1 MNIQSLFSLNGI
13 IPSQELSKA
22 ANRILQ
28 FQDDK
33 KKMGQALILESH
45 KLTLKYKQ
53 KFLQKY
59 ETKLNVLL
67 DKVKSILKQRNVKF
81 VDTEEEEDEDT
92 RAKEI
97 CDLTLENI
105 VCAILDSMCANTIIR
120 MILRLSDVPLYAS
133 TVVFKSLSTT
143 FETLCFY
150 QHHVACLLIISD
162 ISKAFDYNMSLSGII
177 GKILHGVSVTML
189 GLYKKGYI
197 SRTTLQTILPIIRGA
212 ASAAGQISTA
222 IRLRDITKRTGINL

>member
-1 MNIQSLFSLNGI
+1 MLFSI
-13 IPSQELSKA
+13 SDIVPSQELSKA
-22 ANRILQ
+22 ASRILQ
-28 FQDDK
+28 FQNDK
-33 KKMGQALILESH
+33 KKMGQAIMLESH

-67 DKVKSILKQRNVKF
+67 NKIKPILKQRNVKF
-81 VDTEEEEDEDT
+81 VDTEEEDEDT

-97 CDLTLENI
+97 CDLTVENVI
-105 VCAILDSMCANTIIR
+105 CAILDSLIVRSIIR
-120 MILRLSDVPLYAS
+120 IILRLLDSPLYAS
-133 TVVFKSLSTT
+133 TVLVNSLSTA

-150 QHHVACLLIISD
+150 QNHVACLLIISD
-162 ISKAFDYNMSLSGII
+162 ISKSFDYNMSISGII
-177 GKILHGVSVTML
+177 GKILHGVSITML

-197 SRTTLQTILPIIRGA
+197 SRTTLQTALPIIRGA

-222 IRLRDITKRTGINL
+222 TVVRDITKRTGIYL